1 MKNEEKKMN
10 QIEINEIGDDDL
22 MQVAGGKEGVS
33 KSEPVG
39 DGTTFTAHLDE
50 GAK

>member
-33 KSEPVG
+33 SSETVG
-39 DGTTFTAHLDE
+39 DKTTFTAYFE
-50 GAK
+50 ERAK

>member
-10 QIEINEIGDDDL
+10 QIEINEITDKDL
-22 MQVAGGKEGVS
+22 KQVAGGKEGVS

-39 DGTTFTAHLDE
+39 DGTTFTAYFEE